1 MYNDAEHS
9 EVVEKSPREEL
20 FNHKNKDWWSQG
32 ELCYTN
38 EKNICAERFSDVS
51 YVMSQEDLFWC
62 LHGNLWHKWWGA
74 VGLRCES
81 SLLLRFHASLLD
93 AKWEEQKWS
102 PFLPTRMLVWHAEI
116 KKSWRSREENK
127 GFLRAKA
134 SWWWD
139 GNHYMK
145 NAAHILWVTKN
156 PLICWNI
163 SAKYQI
169 IHLHLPSKAS
179 GKKVVVL

>member
-62 LHGNLWHKWWGA
+62 LNGNLWHKWWGA

-116 KKSWRSREENK
+116 KNHEEVEK
-127 GFLRAKA
+127 KIRGFWGPKLHGDGMETITWKMQPTSSGWLR
-134 SWWWD
+134 
-139 GNHYMK
+139 
-145 NAAHILWVTKN
+145 ILLFVETSVPN
-156 PLICWNI
+156 TR
-163 SAKYQI
+163 
-169 IHLHLPSKAS
+169 
-179 GKKVVVL
+179 